1 MTQDLYTLELKF
13 PMDFADRLEGTHK
26 DGINAATVSALKLW
40 VGLGDDIRDL
50 ITSQAQ
56 TEGMSRAEFIG
67 RAVSKLM
74 SPEPVTYADLFNG
87 PTKTERREAR
97 DKEIVARGIRGVPR
111 AQLAAMFNISEIRVH
126 QIIRKGKAELTK
138 EKLRRDWDPDPY
150 EKA

>member
-67 RAVSKLM
+67 KAVSKLM

-87 PTKTERREAR
+87 PTKTERRDAR
-97 DKEIVARGIRGVPR
+97 DKEIVARGVRGVPR

-138 EKLRRDWDPDPY
+138 EKLRRDWAPDPY